1 MKKLVLFSTLVLN
14 LAFLTGCDSRFSG
27 KLAYASGRLL
37 GYIVAIALFAAL
49 IYGLMGLFAKNLSK
63 KARWGWA
70 FGVATIATIFLT
82 SLGQT
87 FKG

>member
-14 LAFLTGCDSRFSG
+14 LAFLTGCNSRFSG
-27 KLAYASGRLL
+27 ELAYAIGRLL
-37 GYIVAIALFAAL
+37 GYVLVVALFTAL

-70 FGVATIATIFLT
+70 FGVAVILAILII
-82 SLGQT
+82 SLNRI
-87 FKG
+87 